1 MALQNNFKAVIDYT
15 LYGSKKVHINT
26 VVCGRAKDVSEV
38 VRRIQE
44 KFDPRSEGNVTIH
57 SIEYLGWETF

>member
-1 MALQNNFKAVIDYT
+1 MMALQNNYKAVIDYT
-15 LYGSKKVHINT
+15 QDRSVYAGVT
-26 VVCGRAKDVSEV
+26 VVGRARDFKEV

-44 KFDPRSEGNVTIH
+44 KFASGLTNNVKIW